1 MPYDSE
7 NHTVSSIFI
16 TYIRQ
21 CHTLT
26 LRTKVIYDALYNAN
40 SNVLQ

>member
-7 NHTVSSIFI
+7 NHTVSSILI
-16 TYIRQ
+16 TYIPQ
-21 CHTLT
+21 CYTLS
-26 LRTKVIYDALYNAN
+26 LRTKVIYDALYNAK